1 MKKAKHWYDYLW
13 ICAILYFT
21 LGFFNILFAWLG
33 MIDFLLPLILAI
45 FGGNKFFCNH
55 LCGRGQF
62 PLQAHAP
69 LDVLQ
74 VVPLRLFTLF
84 PDDVRQHGVPDLS
97 GGGGGRLS
105 AGGH

>member
-1 MKKAKHWYDYLW
+1 MKVKHWYDYLW
-13 ICAILYFT
+13 VYAIIYFA

-33 MIDFLLPLILAI
+33 ML
-45 FGGNKFFCNH
+45 
-55 LCGRGQF
+55 

-74 VVPLRLFTLF
+74 VVPLWLFDLF
-84 PDDVRQHGVPDLS
+84 PDDVRQHGVSDIS
-97 GGGGGRLS
+97 GRCGYFVP